1 MLSSAPGHL
10 TQMEITKL
18 DSPDD
23 DGLMSR
29 LAQLCERVDDLLDR
43 VRGGEQI
50 PVADVGAVQ
59 RESVL
64 LGIEKDLGLF
74 RRYVAQVPSINN

>member
-1 MLSSAPGHL
+1 
-10 TQMEITKL
+10 MEITKL

-29 LAQLCERVDDLLDR
+29 LALLCERVDGLLDR

-50 PVADVGAVQ
+50 PLADLTAVQ
-59 RESVL
+59 REAVQI
-64 LGIEKDLGLF
+64 GIKKDLGLF
-74 RRYVAQVPSINN
+74 RHYVARVHSSNN